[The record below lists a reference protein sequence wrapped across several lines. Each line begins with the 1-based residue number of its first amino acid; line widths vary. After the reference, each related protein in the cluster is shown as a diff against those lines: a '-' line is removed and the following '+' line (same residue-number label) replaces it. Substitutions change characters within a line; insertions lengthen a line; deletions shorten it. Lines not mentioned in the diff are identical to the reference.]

1 MQQMEAEFKSANE
14 ITDIHKKKKKTQR
27 DRNRDRERNIYEQA
41 GRQAKRQTGQKV
53 SDQAVILLH

>member
-14 ITDIHKKKKKTQR
+14 ITDIHTQKKHR

-41 GRQAKRQTGQKV
+41 GRQAERQKGQKV
-53 SDQAVILLH
+53 SDQAVILLY